1 MTEQHSTRT
10 VASQLR
16 AARARP
22 VVPRGPRRGLGV
34 GELRLDGGFW
44 GALQETNARATLQ
57 HCLDWMEQLGWL
69 GNFDRVA
76 EGVTGGYRPGWQFS
90 DSEVYKLLEALAW
103 EHGRTGDPA
112 VDALLGKVVDRVAAA
127 QDEDGYLNTC
137 FGHAGQAGRYTDL
150 SAGHELYVTGHLLQA
165 AVARVRTVG
174 EDDALVD
181 VARRAADHVCREFG
195 ADGRGGDRAGIC
207 GHPEI
212 ELGLAELGRAL
223 DEPRYTEQARLFVER
238 RGHGTLAPIALLSPA
253 YFQDDVPVRDADVW
267 RGHAVRALYLA
278 AGAVDVAVDTQDD
291 DLRAAV
297 ERQWTRSV
305 ERRTYLT
312 GGMGSRHQDEGF
324 GDDWELPPDR
334 AYCETC
340 AGVASVMVSWR
351 LLLATGEVRYAD
363 LIERTLYN
371 VVATS
376 PRTDGRAFFYANP
389 LQQREPGADV
399 RTDAVNPRA
408 EGGVRAPWF
417 DVSCCPT
424 NVART
429 LASWQAYAAFVEEA
443 DGGGADAGVVVS
455 LAQYAA
461 GDLCVAL
468 DDGGELALRVTTDY
482 PHDGRI
488 RVEVTAVPGRPVT
501 LRLRV
506 PHWADGATLTGPD
519 GATTTVRPGW
529 VDAGTTLGHVAER
542 GPAALTRRT
551 ENGESG
557 PRATLAPGAV
567 VTLDLPVAPR
577 LTWPDPRVDAVR
589 GTVAVERG
597 PLVLALESVDLPDGV
612 LLDQVRLDPAV
623 APRAQ
628 GDGAVVRA
636 GVVPLPGCGAGTPPF
651 GPGGA
656 PTSDIGAPAPSSDTR
671 LPAALDLTLV
681 PYHRWAERGPSTM
694 RVFVPTARP
703 EEFR

>member
-1 MTEQHSTRT
+1 MTHHPSTPT
-10 VASQLR
+10 AS
-16 AARARP
+16 P

-44 GALQETNARATLQ
+44 GTLQETNAQATLR
-57 HCLDWMEQLGWL
+57 HCLDWTEQLGWL
-69 GNFDRVA
+69 GNFDHVA
-76 EGVTGGYRPGWQFS
+76 EGTTGGDRPGWQFS

-103 EHGRTGDPA
+103 EHGRTGDA
-112 VDALLGKVVDRVAAA
+112 GVDALLRKIVDRVAAA

-150 SAGHELYVTGHLLQA
+150 STGHELYCTGHLLQA
-165 AVARVRTVG
+165 AVARVRTLGRTAG

-195 ADGRGGDRAGIC
+195 ADGRAGIC

-212 ELGLAELGRAL
+212 EVGLAELGRAL
-223 DEPRYTEQARLFVER
+223 GEPRYTEQARLFVER

-253 YFQDDVPVRDADVW
+253 YFQDDVPVRDVDVW

-278 AGAVDVAVDTQDD
+278 AGAVDVAVDTGDD
-291 DLRAAV
+291 ELRAAV
-297 ERQWTRSV
+297 ERQWARSV

-399 RTDAVNPRA
+399 RPDAVNPRA

-429 LASWQAYAAFVEEA
+429 LASWQAYAAFVDEA
-443 DGGGADAGVVVS
+443 PGEAVVT
-455 LAQYAA
+455 LAQYAT
-461 GDLCVAL
+461 GDLRVAL
-468 DDGGELALRVTTDY
+468 DDGGELALRITTGY
-482 PHDGRI
+482 PYDGQV
-488 RVEVTAVPGRPVT
+488 RVEVTGGPERPVR

-519 GATTTVRPGW
+519 GSITAVGPGW
-529 VDAGTTLGHVAER
+529 ADAGTAWAHAAER

-551 ENGESG
+551 ENAGSG
-557 PRATLAPGAV
+557 RQARHGSFPGHTVAVGDV
-567 VTLDLPVAPR
+567 VTLDLPVGPR

-612 LLDQVRLDPAV
+612 LLEQVRLDPAV

-636 GVVPLPGCGAGTPPF
+636 VVVPLPGAGAGTPPF
-651 GPGGA
+651 AAAPMPDAGA
-656 PTSDIGAPAPSSDTR
+656 VAR
-671 LPAALDLTLV
+671 DLTLV

-694 RVFVPTARP
+694 RVFVPTARH
-703 EEFR
+703 EESR